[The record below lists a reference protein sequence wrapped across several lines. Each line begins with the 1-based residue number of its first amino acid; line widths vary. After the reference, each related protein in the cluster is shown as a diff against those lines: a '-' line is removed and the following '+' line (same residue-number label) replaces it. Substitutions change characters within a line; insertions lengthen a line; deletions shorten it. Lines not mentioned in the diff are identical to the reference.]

1 MVFSKNV
8 IKFNDGGKLSDK
20 QLISHDGIYVINDTD
35 EDNDS
40 SEQDP
45 SIEVPTEQL
54 ISDEEVPTS
63 DITDSVIGE
72 GCVIKNCKI
81 HHSVVGLRSCI
92 SEGAIIEDTLL
103 MGADYYETDADRR
116 FLAAKGGVPIGIGKN
131 SHIRR
136 AIIDKNARIGDDVK
150 IINSDNVQEA
160 ARETEGYFIKSGIVT
175 GEASG
180 AAAVANDD
188 YTGTDNGDGLDIVL
202 NDDVHGEGLDN
213 NNKECFE
220 QSKVGSDFVTALGVN
235 YLLFQ
240 SILVPYGNESA
251 PWSSDFSDFNS
262 MMKNVNI
269 PIIEDEGLHINS
281 KSSLVFD
288 GVSKIG

>member
-1 MVFSKNV
+1 MLGFWCNV
-8 IKFNDGGKLSDK
+8 LFDLPV
-20 QLISHDGIYVINDTD
+20 YRV
-35 EDNDS
+35 EDPFCSRD
-40 SEQDP
+40 
-45 SIEVPTEQL
+45 
-54 ISDEEVPTS
+54 
-63 DITDSVIGE
+63 
-72 GCVIKNCKI
+72 
-81 HHSVVGLRSCI
+81 
-92 SEGAIIEDTLL
+92 
-103 MGADYYETDADRR
+103 
-116 FLAAKGGVPIGIGKN
+116 
-131 SHIRR
+131 
-136 AIIDKNARIGDDVK
+136 
-150 IINSDNVQEA
+150 
-160 ARETEGYFIKSGIVT
+160 

-188 YTGTDNGDGLDIVL
+188 YTGTDNSDGLDIVL

-220 QSKVGSDFVTALGVN
+220 QSK
-235 YLLFQ
+235 

>member
-1 MVFSKNV
+1 MDF
-8 IKFNDGGKLSDK
+8 
-20 QLISHDGIYVINDTD
+20 
-35 EDNDS
+35 
-40 SEQDP
+40 
-45 SIEVPTEQL
+45 
-54 ISDEEVPTS
+54 
-63 DITDSVIGE
+63 
-72 GCVIKNCKI
+72 
-81 HHSVVGLRSCI
+81 HS
-92 SEGAIIEDTLL
+92 
-103 MGADYYETDADRR
+103 
-116 FLAAKGGVPIGIGKN
+116 
-131 SHIRR
+131 
-136 AIIDKNARIGDDVK
+136 
-150 IINSDNVQEA
+150 
-160 ARETEGYFIKSGIVT
+160 

-202 NDDVHGEGLDN
+202 NDDDCRDDDVHGEGLDN

-220 QSKVGSDFVTALGVN
+220 KSKVGSDFVTALGVN

-251 PWSSDFSDFNS
+251 PWSSDSSDFNP

-269 PIIEDEGLHINS
+269 PIIEDEGMHINS

>member
-1 MVFSKNV
+1 MDF
-8 IKFNDGGKLSDK
+8 
-20 QLISHDGIYVINDTD
+20 
-35 EDNDS
+35 
-40 SEQDP
+40 
-45 SIEVPTEQL
+45 
-54 ISDEEVPTS
+54 
-63 DITDSVIGE
+63 
-72 GCVIKNCKI
+72 
-81 HHSVVGLRSCI
+81 HS
-92 SEGAIIEDTLL
+92 
-103 MGADYYETDADRR
+103 
-116 FLAAKGGVPIGIGKN
+116 
-131 SHIRR
+131 
-136 AIIDKNARIGDDVK
+136 
-150 IINSDNVQEA
+150 
-160 ARETEGYFIKSGIVT
+160 